1 MDNTGAWVLAVSCI
15 PAALGIYMLATNRL
29 PRLIVGKRW
38 IHRPRHYGVGQL
50 LISLLLVLV
59 ALNAMLHWSHT
70 FSRTLFLLA
79 LGCAVASVAFLF
91 SALLPRA
98 GSSAG
103 PRGSGAG
110 TT

>member
-1 MDNTGAWVLAVSCI
+1 MDNMGAWVLAVSCI

-38 IHRPRHYGVGQL
+38 VRKPCHYGVGQL
-50 LISLLLVLV
+50 LMSLFGVLLGVM
-59 ALNAMLHWSHT
+59 MLQWSPA

-79 LGCAVASVAFLF
+79 LGCAVAGAAFSF